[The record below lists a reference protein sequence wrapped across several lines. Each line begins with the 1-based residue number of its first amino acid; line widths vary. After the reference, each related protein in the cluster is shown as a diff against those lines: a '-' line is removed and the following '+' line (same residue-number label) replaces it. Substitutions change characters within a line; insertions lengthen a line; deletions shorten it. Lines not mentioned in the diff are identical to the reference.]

1 MTPKKHSF
9 IIVDDNVLDCFIVEK
24 KIQMTGTADHIFS
37 YSDPKEAFNVI
48 EDSKDKTDLNKTVII
63 LDIHMP
69 LMNGFE
75 FVEEFE
81 KLPKSIQD
89 KYTIWA
95 LTTSMNIKYINRISS
110 YKSVKH
116 LLRKP
121 LKTDSLTALINAL

>member
-1 MTPKKHSF
+1 MIPKKHNF

-24 KIQMTGTADHIFS
+24 KIQLTGTAEYIHS

-48 EDSKDKTDLNKTVII
+48 EDNLQKTSQDKTVII

-69 LMNGFE
+69 VMNGFE

-81 KLPKSIQD
+81 KLPKNVQE